1 MAFSSTQNVKTY
13 ANNLEIL
20 GDKTGNLGQ
29 LFDELQSG
37 AAVYDYING
46 TSQQVVG
53 GASYIPN
60 NAALVT
66 ITLPVTSTVGQRL
79 TVVGN
84 GAGGWRIAQNAG
96 QQINKSGATPAFT
109 TVGTVGSLSSSNR
122 YDTIHM
128 VCTVANTTWVV
139 ANGQGTHTLV

>member
-1 MAFSSTQNVKTY
+1 MAFSST
-13 ANNLEIL
+13 ANLDIYKDNLDIL
-20 GDKTGNLGQ
+20 GDKSPSLKTYI
-29 LFDELQSG
+29 DELQSG

-66 ITLPVTSTVGQRL
+66 ITLPTTSTVGQRL
-79 TVVGN
+79 TIVGN
-84 GAGGWRIAQNAG
+84 GAGGWRVAQNAG

-109 TVGTVGSLSSSNR
+109 TVGTGGSLSSSNR